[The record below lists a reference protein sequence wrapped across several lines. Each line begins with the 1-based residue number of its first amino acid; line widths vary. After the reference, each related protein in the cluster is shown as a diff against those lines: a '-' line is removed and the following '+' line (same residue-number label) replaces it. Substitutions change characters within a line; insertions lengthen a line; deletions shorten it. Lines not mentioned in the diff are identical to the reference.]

1 MKYSSICLFL
11 CVVIFSPF
19 AVCAAKPLEYK
30 PSLTNQVDISA
41 RYLEHK
47 KEQNVYIAKG
57 DVDIKEGARILN
69 ADSLV
74 YDDNSKE
81 IFAEGN
87 ILLQDEGDVIE
98 CEKLYLNLVTK
109 TGTIEKGKIFVKK
122 GGFQIAGEHINKVGE
137 SQYKIKN
144 GEITTC
150 EGERPAWKF
159 LANDIDVTIEGYAK
173 TKGAKFQILNT
184 TVFYLPWGIF
194 PVKTERQSGLLMP
207 SFALSSRDGT
217 KLKTSYFWAISKDKD
232 ATFYLDYIGDRG
244 IKPGAEFRYALAE
257 TFKGTL
263 YSTIVSDRK
272 YDRTRYQIKATHDQV
287 MWKDLAL
294 KIKTNYVSDVD
305 YMKDFGD
312 TTTERSENLIKST
325 AYLEKPLPKSLLTI
339 EGSYF
344 KNLTHK
350 NNDYV
355 FQYLPSISFFTEYLP
370 ILKERFYTDIY
381 AGLTSFRRAEGANYT
396 RFSLEPRLRMP
407 LSWQGI
413 NFLIN
418 GTLYE
423 TGYTISKSD
432 TANNSTEVRQT
443 AKIEGDANVQ
453 FLRNYTTEF
462 LNIGEMQSIV
472 KPQLTYIYI
481 PNTSFSGIP
490 NIDPYDRMYNTN
502 VITYSLHHYLNTMS
516 DQKFRELS
524 LFEIAQTYGISGNLE
539 PSTLYDGSG
548 SRFSNIKTKLTL
560 YPVDNF
566 SYTNESTINTSGNGI
581 AVMRNSLNHK
591 YSNLYWVNLSHY
603 YTSSLSN
610 ELFSDIGGFYKPFE
624 GKYQIRYS
632 FKDGTWIDTMY
643 QLTYRPDCWA
653 LTLALIQSTRPRDTT
668 FRLSLDLAGI
678 TSMQ

>member
-1 MKYSSICLFL
+1 M
-11 CVVIFSPF
+11 
-19 AVCAAKPLEYK
+19 
-30 PSLTNQVDISA
+30 
-41 RYLEHK
+41 
-47 KEQNVYIAKG
+47 
-57 DVDIKEGARILN
+57 
-69 ADSLV
+69 
-74 YDDNSKE
+74 
-81 IFAEGN
+81 
-87 ILLQDEGDVIE
+87 
-98 CEKLYLNLVTK
+98 
-109 TGTIEKGKIFVKK
+109 
-122 GGFQIAGEHINKVGE
+122 
-137 SQYKIKN
+137 
-144 GEITTC
+144 
-150 EGERPAWKF
+150 
-159 LANDIDVTIEGYAK
+159 
-173 TKGAKFQILNT
+173 
-184 TVFYLPWGIF
+184 
-194 PVKTERQSGLLMP
+194 
-207 SFALSSRDGT
+207 
-217 KLKTSYFWAISKDKD
+217 
-232 ATFYLDYIGDRG
+232 
-244 IKPGAEFRYALAE
+244 
-257 TFKGTL
+257 
-263 YSTIVSDRK
+263 
-272 YDRTRYQIKATHDQV
+272 
-287 MWKDLAL
+287 
-294 KIKTNYVSDVD
+294 
-305 YMKDFGD
+305 
-312 TTTERSENLIKST
+312 
-325 AYLEKPLPKSLLTI
+325 TI

-370 ILKERFYTDIY
+370 ILQERFYTDIN
-381 AGLTSFRRAEGANYT
+381 AALTSFRRAEGANYT

-462 LNIGEMQSIV
+462 LNIGEIQSIV

-653 LTLALIQSTRPRDTT
+653 LTLALIQSTIPRDTT